1 MYSTERDEKMCDK
14 LFKDILSVIHD
25 TDPDSLLGFVASFY
39 HTDILNIM
47 TEIVLLK
54 HNISVLTACQE
65 LSMKWL
71 QQFKTSEDRNTVDVK
86 NVVQP
91 RGGSYEGDLCENG
104 NTVLDFDN
112 TLTAL
117 KN

>member
-1 MYSTERDEKMCDK
+1 MHSTERDEKMCDK

-25 TDPDSLLGFVASFY
+25 TDPDSLLGFVASDFSILLSLSFY

-65 LSMKWL
+65 SSMK
-71 QQFKTSEDRNTVDVK
+71 
-86 NVVQP
+86 
-91 RGGSYEGDLCENG
+91 
-104 NTVLDFDN
+104 
-112 TLTAL
+112 
-117 KN
+117 